1 MGSEHK
7 PTSDVF
13 VTADQTHSRTRRRLS
28 TGAHGDVEDLLGV
41 GLGVLLLV
49 PGPRVR
55 RLRLEPPLALPRERV
70 GVLLRE
76 LARDEAEGLQLG
88 PQLGPLLR
96 PLPVLGVGLVV
107 PRQLR
112 DAGERLV
119 RVRG

>member
-1 MGSEHK
+1 M
-7 PTSDVF
+7 F
-13 VTADQTHSRTRRRLS
+13 TADQTHSRTRRRLS

-41 GLGVLLLV
+41 GLGVLPLV

-88 PQLGPLLR
+88 PQLR

-107 PRQLR
+107 LRQLR